1 MDLVLRS
8 FDERRQAEPGS
19 EGAYARAEPYP
30 EEPFEE
36 LLIGPGPRLLVAFD
50 RVTDVGNLGSIARSA
65 EVAGATGLVLEYRH
79 APSIGPGALRTSAG
93 ALVGLLLH
101 VAQSDNWD
109 SFVST
114 LPEAGRRSL
123 RRMYGTSAARN
134 LRAKTG
140 TIDGVS
146 ALTGIVT
153 TRDGET
159 LLFSILS
166 NQLRSTGAAKRVED
180 RIGARLADFR
190 RSVAPTP

>member
-1 MDLVLRS
+1 MS
-8 FDERRQAEPGS
+8 KS
-19 EGAYARAEPYP
+19 
-30 EEPFEE
+30 
-36 LLIGPGPRLLVAFD
+36 
-50 RVTDVGNLGSIARSA
+50 N
-65 EVAGATGLVLEYRH
+65 
-79 APSIGPGALRTSAG
+79 RTSAG

-101 VAQSDNWD
+101 VATSDNWAA
-109 SFVST
+109 FVST

-123 RRMYGTSAARN
+123 RRMYGTRAARN

-166 NQLRSTGAAKRVED
+166 NELRSTGAAKRVED
-180 RIGARLADFR
+180 RIGARLAEFHRDVVPAAGQGQSLPRADRSLFR
-190 RSVAPTP
+190 SSTPDIVANVLSAVP

>member
-1 MDLVLRS
+1 MAETIIKTIGRIASGEGS
-8 FDERRQAEPGS
+8 F
-19 EGAYARAEPYP
+19 EGGARAVQSFATREAGI
-30 EEPFEE
+30 ESDQ
-36 LLIGPGPRLLVAFD
+36 IRAVD
-50 RVTDVGNLGSIARSA
+50 GS
-65 EVAGATGLVLEYRH
+65 GLSE
-79 APSIGPGALRTSAG
+79 SNRTSAG

-109 SFVST
+109 AFVST

-123 RRMYGTSAARN
+123 RRMYGTRAARN

-153 TRDGET
+153 TQDGET
-159 LLFSILS
+159 LMFSILS

-190 RSVAPTP
+190 RSVAPAP

>member
-1 MDLVLRS
+1 MRS
-8 FDERRQAEPGS
+8 FVTGQAGIDGDQIVAVDGS
-19 EGAYARAEPYP
+19 
-30 EEPFEE
+30 
-36 LLIGPGPRLLVAFD
+36 
-50 RVTDVGNLGSIARSA
+50 
-65 EVAGATGLVLEYRH
+65 GL
-79 APSIGPGALRTSAG
+79 SKSNRTSAG

-101 VAQSDNWD
+101 VAASDNWD
-109 SFVST
+109 AFVST

-123 RRMYGTSAARN
+123 RRMYGTRAARN

-166 NQLRSTGAAKRVED
+166 NELRSTGAAKRVED

-190 RSVAPTP
+190 RSVAPAP